1 MKFKTKKDMKHS
13 ELNGFENYGEI
24 PKGEICEVM
33 FFERFPAI
41 FYNGKAVC
49 DPDSQMA
56 KDYFE
61 QID

>member
-1 MKFKTKKDMKHS
+1 MKFKARKDISCSK
-13 ELNGFENYGEI
+13 LNGFENYGMV
-24 PKGEICEVM
+24 PNGGICEVM
-33 FFERFPAI
+33 IFEKCPAI

-61 QID
+61 QTD